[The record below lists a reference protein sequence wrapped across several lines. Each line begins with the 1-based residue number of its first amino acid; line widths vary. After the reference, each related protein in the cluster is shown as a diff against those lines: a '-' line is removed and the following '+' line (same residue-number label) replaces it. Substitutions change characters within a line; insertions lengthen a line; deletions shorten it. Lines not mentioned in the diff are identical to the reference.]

1 MSEPTSSNDPP
12 ATSEHAPYAVVPQ
25 NVIEDLLEAI
35 RDLRNA
41 VDPIVSMRPLSID
54 EAAKTLR
61 CRRACVEELINTG
74 SIPYIK
80 RNGRRYV
87 LPSDLRKWLRK
98 ESMRAAPHPRRASS
112 RRRVKLED
120 VDPALRE
127 FFN

>member
-41 VDPIVSMRPLSID
+41 VDPIALMRPLSIS

-61 CRRACVEELINTG
+61 CRWAQVEQLMNTG

-87 LPSDLRKWLRK
+87 LPSDVRDWLRK
-98 ESMRAAPHPRRASS
+98 ESRCVAPRPRRASS
-112 RRRVKLED
+112 ARRVKLED